1 MGFPSSLGDDKI
13 FLAMIKPVYSVQELE
28 SNLDEALDR
37 VRAGEAVVVTDQG
50 RQVAEIRPLS
60 AQPASLDE
68 GLRELQEMGVIGPLV
83 KPEGTIEPLARRPG
97 ALARFL
103 ESR

>member
-1 MGFPSSLGDDKI
+1 
-13 FLAMIKPVYSVQELE
+13 MIRPTYSVEELE
-28 SNLDEALDR
+28 AHFDEAFDW

-50 RQVAEIRPLS
+50 RSVAEIRPLPDELS
-60 AQPASLDE
+60 SLEE

-83 KPEGTIEPLARRPG
+83 KPEGTIEPLVRRPG

>member
-1 MGFPSSLGDDKI
+1 
-13 FLAMIKPVYSVQELE
+13 MIKQTYSVQELE
-28 SNLDEALDR
+28 LHLDEALDR
-37 VRAGEAVVVTDQG
+37 VRSGEAVVVTDQG
-50 RQVAEIRPLS
+50 RRVAEIRPL
-60 AQPASLDE
+60 PAEPSSLEE
-68 GLRELQEMGVIGPLV
+68 GLRELQEMGVIGALV

>member
-1 MGFPSSLGDDKI
+1 
-13 FLAMIKPVYSVQELE
+13 MIRPTYSVQELE
-28 SNLDEALDR
+28 SHLDEALDR

-50 RQVAEIRPLS
+50 RQVAEIRPLPTEPS
-60 AQPASLDE
+60 PSQEE
-68 GLRELQEMGVIGPLV
+68 GLRELQEMGVLGPLV
-83 KPEGTIEPLARRPG
+83 KPEGTLVPLASRPG

>member
-1 MGFPSSLGDDKI
+1 
-13 FLAMIKPVYSVQELE
+13 MIKPTYSVQELE
-28 SNLDEALDR
+28 SHLDEALDR

-50 RQVAEIRPLS
+50 RHVAEIRPL
-60 AQPASLDE
+60 PAEPSSLEE
-68 GLRELQEMGVIGPLV
+68 GLRELQEMGVIGALV